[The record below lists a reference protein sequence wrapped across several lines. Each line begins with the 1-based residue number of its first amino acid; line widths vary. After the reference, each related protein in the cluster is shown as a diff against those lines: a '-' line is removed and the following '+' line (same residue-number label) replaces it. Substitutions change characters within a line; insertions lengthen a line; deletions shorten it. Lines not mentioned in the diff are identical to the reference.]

1 MRTRKFT
8 IPCLP
13 LILGIGLCSSQAYA
27 EPVQNFTNTSSV
39 HLDQSQNIFFEQF
52 SENTFSLQLL
62 QNKNK
67 FNVNDIILGGSAEL
81 DWQNWH
87 GDPIEESPV
96 GSVYQNSHGLFFT
109 QATADI
115 MANTS
120 SWSAVF
126 VSLAD
131 STMGRNDSS
140 ANNIAASRAFAVLGD
155 LNKTPFYA
163 TAGLNNIPFGVFS
176 GAGPWDT
183 PLTESYFNPSA
194 GNQVSLGFYK
204 DGFNGAVTGFNDNVN
219 HQNNEAYALYYNKS
233 YNVWGYSLG
242 LGYLSDMKTNNA
254 STYVG
259 GSQASRSIPSVNVG
273 NLGAVWDMN
282 SSIYYRQLTLNGE
295 YVEGRKKVTENQT
308 TPWAYS
314 LATNYVQSIA
324 GKDTTFGVSRSVT
337 AHLKDVATPLTGYDN
352 LVSTFTGL
360 QSAWAFNVSRPFN
373 KNFIWGVDFQR
384 AVTNTG
390 FILNVPQKHTYTT
403 TFDLMAYL

>member
-1 MRTRKFT
+1 M
-8 IPCLP
+8 
-13 LILGIGLCSSQAYA
+13 
-27 EPVQNFTNTSSV
+27 
-39 HLDQSQNIFFEQF
+39 
-52 SENTFSLQLL
+52 
-62 QNKNK
+62 
-67 FNVNDIILGGSAEL
+67 
-81 DWQNWH
+81 
-87 GDPIEESPV
+87 
-96 GSVYQNSHGLFFT
+96 
-109 QATADI
+109 
-115 MANTS
+115 
-120 SWSAVF
+120 
-126 VSLAD
+126 
-131 STMGRNDSS
+131 
-140 ANNIAASRAFAVLGD
+140 
-155 LNKTPFYA
+155 
-163 TAGLNNIPFGVFS
+163 
-176 GAGPWDT
+176 
-183 PLTESYFNPSA
+183 
-194 GNQVSLGFYK
+194 SLGFYK